1 MTGAAIGHLKA
12 AECLIILISD
22 SSAVPLEVHIAE
34 KYHYPRQVYVAR
46 DPGCC
51 EVVSG
56 ASCPSRGKCSS
67 GPSIH
72 QKPAIWR
79 LWVGHFF
86 APSRHATNA
95 FFPLAVV
102 WVWDC
107 GDSVLSTLK
116 LKASRT

>member
-56 ASCPSRGKCSS
+56 VQVVRVVANAQVALLSIRNQLS
-67 GPSIH
+67 G
-72 QKPAIWR
+72 
-79 LWVGHFF
+79 
-86 APSRHATNA
+86 
-95 FFPLAVV
+95 
-102 WVWDC
+102 DC
-107 GDSVLSTLK
+107 GLTFLCSI
-116 LKASRT
+116 

>member
-34 KYHYPRQVYVAR
+34 KYRYPRQVYVAR

-79 LWVGHFF
+79 LWVDISLLHLGT
-86 APSRHATNA
+86 RQML
-95 FFPLAVV
+95 FPLGCCVGLGL
-102 WVWDC
+102 W
-107 GDSVLSTLK
+107 
-116 LKASRT
+116 